1 MRNAATDGP
10 GTSNNGESPRARP
23 GSWAQNWVRA
33 IFELASVT
41 PQRRA
46 VVLGDIQEGSQAT
59 TVYYVLLGLSE
70 LIAGFALMINSDAT
84 LIGAN
89 VVAPLMTP
97 IFGVALGLM
106 RGDLRLLRAALI
118 AEFGGALLGA
128 VLCFGIGLLPFTLE
142 PSRALLAQTQPTL
155 IDLLVAT
162 LAGFAGGLA
171 MIDERVSPALP
182 GVAIATALNPP
193 IAAIGL
199 CLAYGAYEGAW
210 GAFLLFF
217 ANVLAILA
225 VAAVLFVIAG
235 FVTRAEM
242 GSLRGLAR
250 RFAAAAIGLVLVT
263 VLLTGHLLGVM
274 RDLRTDRTIT
284 AVLDDEFAREPS
296 VALAD
301 VEFTR
306 GKDAIDVL
314 STVRTPRVVA
324 PERVKRIQDTLRES
338 LGEPVRLFVRCSLTK
353 DVTATGSINLRP
365 YLSLNG
371 KITEE
376 PMSAG
381 TRILQQAEQVGRE
394 VVAVRPN
401 IVLSDV
407 ELLQLSTGPVV
418 VFSIQNPREP
428 SAENVGRFEA
438 LLRERLNEPG
448 VRVVVRV
455 VDSTDVTSKG
465 RILLGEAHFGDLTPE
480 QRQLQAT
487 VERSVL
493 ENLQHTA
500 DMFVTAIDAVHRE
513 TGWSARAEVTGPRV
527 LTPEEVRNAEQSAA
541 AGVGEP
547 VTIEVHAHTD
557 LIVTGQRYQA
567 IGTPLPADA
576 AANSPNTEPASSDPP
591 SAVETPDLPH

>member
-1 MRNAATDGP
+1 MSDANPSAT
-10 GTSNNGESPRARP
+10 ARP
-23 GSWAQNWVRA
+23 GSWPRAWVHA
-33 IFELASVT
+33 LLNVASVT
-41 PQRRA
+41 PQRRD
-46 VVLGDIQEGSQAT
+46 VVLADIHQGSQTT

-106 RGDLRLLRAALI
+106 RGDLKLLRTALV
-118 AEFGGALLGA
+118 AEFGGALLGV
-128 VLCFGIGLLPFTLE
+128 VLCFGLGLLPFSLE
-142 PSRALLAQTQPTL
+142 PSPALLAQTQPTL
-155 IDLLVAT
+155 IDLMVAT

-199 CLAYGAYEGAW
+199 CLAYGAYGGAW

-225 VAAVLFVIAG
+225 VGAVLFLIAG
-235 FVTRAEM
+235 FVTREEI

-250 RFAAAAIGLVLVT
+250 RFAAAAIGLLLVT
-263 VLLTGHLLGVM
+263 ALLTSHLGKVV
-274 RDLRTDRTIT
+274 RDLRTNRTIT
-284 AVLDDEFAREPS
+284 TVLDEELAREPS
-296 VALAD
+296 VALAG

-306 GKDAIDVL
+306 DSKGIDVL
-314 STVRTPRVVA
+314 STVRTPRVLA
-324 PERVKRIQDTLRES
+324 PERVKRIQDRLSED
-338 LGEPVRLFVRCSLTK
+338 LAAPVRLFVRCSLTK

-371 KITEE
+371 KFAEE

-394 VVAVRPN
+394 VAATRLN
-401 IVLSDV
+401 IVLTDV

-428 SAENVGRFEA
+428 SAEDVGRFETA
-438 LLRERLNEPG
+438 LRDRLGEPG
-448 VRVVVRV
+448 VRVVVRM
-455 VDSTDVTSKG
+455 VDSTDITSKG
-465 RILLGEAHFGDLTPE
+465 RILFGEAHFADLSPE
-480 QRQLQAT
+480 QTQQQKAAETAVRENI
-487 VERSVL
+487 ER
-493 ENLQHTA
+493 TA
-500 DMFVTAIDAVHRE
+500 NMFVTAIDALHRE
-513 TGWSARAEVTGPRV
+513 SAWTVRAEVTGPRV
-527 LTPEEVRNAEQSAA
+527 LTPEEVRDAEKRSAEA
-541 AGVGEP
+541 LGEE
-547 VTIEVHAHTD
+547 VEIEIRAHTD
-557 LIVTGQRYQA
+557 LIVTAGHYA
-567 IGTPLPADA
+567 PIGKPTASGASPVLP
-576 AANSPNTEPASSDPP
+576 PGELPP
-591 SAVETPDLPH
+591 SAPAALSKTH